1 MDQRLEE
8 YVWEITDELN
18 CSLEEKEDISEEMLG
33 HLLLLKED
41 FLEEGCSEEE
51 AAEKAIHTFGYEK
64 ELRDGLQSVM
74 SPFYKPFRLLMW
86 GAFTL
91 YSFIVLANLLVI
103 RMIEKI
109 AYGETAR
116 YYFSVPENGESFWSA
131 EVWQHNMNLTPFR
144 NITMYLSGS
153 EYFNPNIIL
162 HNTLG
167 NILIF
172 LPLGLFLPIL
182 FKKCRN
188 WWKMLLI
195 GTGLSLLIE
204 LTQFFTMTGQ
214 FDIDD
219 VILNGAGTLVG
230 YLLVK
235 VLLKVS
241 EVVVVREK
249 KQRVSDV

>member
-8 YVWEITDELN
+8 YVWEITDELH
-18 CSLEEKEDISEEMLG
+18 CSSEEKEDICEEMLG
-33 HLLLLKED
+33 HLLLLKEE
-41 FLEEGCSEEE
+41 FLEEGCSDTE
-51 AAEKAIHTFGYEK
+51 AAEKAIHIFGHEK
-64 ELRDGLQSVM
+64 ELKKGLQSVM
-74 SPFYKPFRLLMW
+74 SPFYKPLRLLILS
-86 GAFTL
+86 AFTF
-91 YSFIVLANLLVI
+91 YSFIVLANLLFI
-103 RMIEKI
+103 RLIERV
-109 AYGETAR
+109 AFGEATR
-116 YYFSVPENGESFWSA
+116 LYFFWPENAESFWSA

-144 NITMYLSGS
+144 NITMYLNGS
-153 EYFNPNIIL
+153 EYFNSNIIL

-167 NILIF
+167 NLLIF

-182 FKKCRN
+182 YKKCRN
-188 WWKMLLI
+188 WWKMLLM
-195 GTGLSLLIE
+195 GAGLSLLIE

-219 VILNGAGTLVG
+219 VILNGAGALVG